1 MRAMIRLLTCR
12 RASLSEMVLSVEDDS
27 AASSVSGDRVPS
39 GYGLLAASN
48 MTMNITDDVL
58 TASILSLIDRGVI
71 DTAPWALLSADE
83 YVRSRYS
90 LTSAVEMSPPL
101 WGVPAGR
108 RPATLWQ
115 TSTKILSVS
124 TRAVLVLAGVLVKKR
139 MRSYASL

>member
-1 MRAMIRLLTCR
+1 MLEVLVVMCLWLTCR
-12 RASLSEMVLSVEDDS
+12 CASLSEMVLNIEEDV
-27 AASSVSGDRVPS
+27 AASSVSGDRVAS

-48 MTMNITDDVL
+48 ATANITDDVL
-58 TASILSLIDRGVI
+58 TASILSLIDHGVI

-90 LTSAVEMSPPL
+90 LTSAVEISPPL

-115 TSTKILSVS
+115 TSTKILTVRTQAALAVVKSLIESV
-124 TRAVLVLAGVLVKKR
+124 
-139 MRSYASL
+139 